1 MRVTESVLHLSG
13 ASHPSRTVPVFRF
26 WILAAGALTIQ
37 AVRMIVR
44 SRRAKDAVKLDS
56 VSSDWLA
63 QARGRDERPE

>member
-1 MRVTESVLHLSG
+1 ML
-13 ASHPSRTVPVFRF
+13 RF

-44 SRRAKDAVKLDS
+44 SRRARDAVKLDS

-63 QARGRDERPE
+63 HARGRDEHPE